1 MLKCKNCGFNLEEG
15 DVFCPNCGSKQKE
28 DNFEECSS
36 NETALKAQNQFDF
49 QEIINV
55 LTQMFLKPIDGA
67 KKFIQ
72 EGRKQATL
80 ILMVVI
86 CLIQGLLGMWKTNQI
101 INNISKT
108 IIDFAKSIN
117 SFMSLFNGDY
127 LRDLNDLMDLTQ
139 VLDKIKSLIQL
150 PYGKIFLQNAF
161 IIFIIILTVFI
172 GILIFS
178 NILSKEKSDVLVIF
192 KISVVSLLPFIYF
205 EILSIIVSYIAFYLG
220 IIILLFGIFASII
233 ILNSLMNIYLISNE
247 NNCVFIT
254 SFIVIIALIVF
265 TVITAKY
272 MRSNSIW
279 LINHIKSISNMIDFW
294 M

>member
-28 DNFEECSS
+28 GNFEEYSS

-49 QEIINV
+49 QQIINV
-55 LTQMFLKPIDGA
+55 STQMFLKPIDGA
-67 KKFIQ
+67 KKFIE
-72 EGRKQATL
+72 EGSKQAAL
-80 ILMVVI
+80 ILMVII

-108 IIDFAKSIN
+108 VIDFAKSIN
-117 SFMSLFNGDY
+117 SFMSLFNGEY
-127 LRDLNDLMDLTQ
+127 LRDINDLMDLTQ

-178 NILSKEKSDVLVIF
+178 NVLSKEKSDVLVIF

-205 EILSIIVSYIAFYLG
+205 EILSIIASYITFYLG
-220 IIILLFGIFASII
+220 IIILLFGIFSAVIS
-233 ILNSLMNIYLISNE
+233 LNRLINIYLISNE
-247 NNCVFIT
+247 NHCAFIA
-254 SFIVIIALIVF
+254 SFIAIIALIVF
-265 TVITAKY
+265 TAIAAKN
-272 MRSNSIW
+272 MRTNLIW
-279 LINHIKSISNMIDFW
+279 FINHIKSISNMIDF
-294 M
+294 